1 MSEVMSPLGQAP
13 APATGPGDALSLPPN
28 MMPRR
33 PPIAD
38 DSLGEPQQVEP
49 DRKPLLRQSIVERIA
64 WDMGLKNIA
73 EELEEQYRNE
83 IAATAKREYKIDDD
97 TRLEWK
103 TQYRDWLKFALQ
115 VAEQKTYPWPNA
127 SNVIFPL
134 ITQASLQFNARS
146 YPAIVMGKNVVK
158 GTVIG
163 DDRGTPQTNPQTGQ
177 PMPGPDGK
185 PLWVIPPGAKQA
197 RADKIGRHMS
207 WQLLHEQPEWEEQT
221 DRLLIVISICGTMFR
236 KSYFDPARHR
246 NVSETVD
253 ALRIVVNYNARSFDD
268 CARISEEIDLYPWEI
283 ETNIRSGLWLDY
295 GDGAKSYGR
304 NTEGPHAGTTDD
316 QEPVTFVEQH
326 RRYDIDDDGYE
337 EPVIV
342 TFARDSGKLARIT
355 LGFDED
361 GVEATRDGEI
371 QSIAP
376 IKYYTKYGFIP
387 NPDGGVY
394 DIGFGKLLFPLNAS
408 INTSIN
414 QLFDAGHL
422 QIAGGGFIGGGA
434 SMNTGSV
441 RFMTGE
447 WKVINTQGR
456 ALRENLVP
464 MQFPGPNAVLM
475 ALLEFLTGA
484 AKDIA
489 SINEVLDG
497 KIPGANVPGI
507 LGLALIQQGL
517 KVFNAIFKRVH
528 RSLRQEFEKLFR
540 LNRMYLADTVGYR
553 IGSEYFTI
561 NRADYARASGV
572 EPVSDPEMVTDTQQ
586 MAQANFLLQFI
597 GDPFF
602 DQREIRLRA
611 VQAAAIQQVDKLIA
625 PVAPPNA
632 ELVAKMAELDLAQ
645 QQVAA
650 EKQMVNLRGEELRIR
665 AAHQEAEL
673 AVRRGKDKAAE
684 IRELTQAILNLAN
697 AKKADSEVDQNWY
710 SLQLQNLRHQIDIL
724 NAIAPEPG
732 PDGDSTGKAVSDIA
746 APTSDG
752 GGGSPGMP
760 PGVNAIPSVGLP
772 SVAPPSPNAGVPA
785 VPA

>member
-1 MSEVMSPLGQAP
+1 MSEVMSAFGQAE
-13 APATGPGDALSLPPN
+13 ATQPSDVPSLPPHI
-28 MMPRR
+28 MPRR

-38 DSLGEPQQVEP
+38 DSLGQPQQEEGE
-49 DRKPLLRQSIVERIA
+49 RRPLLRHEIVQEIA
-64 WDMGLKNIA
+64 YRMSLKNIA
-73 EELEEQYRNE
+73 TELDEQFCNE
-83 IAATAKREYKIDDD
+83 IAETAKREYKLDDD

-103 TQYRDWLKFALQ
+103 THYKDWLKFALQ
-115 VAEQKTYPWPNA
+115 IADEKNYPWPNA

-134 ITQASLQFNARS
+134 ITVASLQFNARS

-163 DDRGTPQTNPQTGQ
+163 DDRGLPQQNPQTGQ
-177 PMPGPDGK
+177 PAQGPDGR
-185 PLWVIPPGAKQA
+185 PMWVIPPGAKQG

-207 WQLLHEQPEWEEQT
+207 WQLLHEQMEWEEQT

-236 KSYFDPARHR
+236 KSYFDPGRHR

-253 ALRIVVNYNARSFDD
+253 ALRIVVNYNAKAFDD

-295 GDGAKSYGR
+295 GDGYLSYGK
-304 NTEGPHAGTTDD
+304 NVEGPHAGTTDD
-316 QEPVTFVEQH
+316 QSPVTFIEQH
-326 RRYDIDDDGYE
+326 RRYDIDGDGYD

-361 GVEATRDGEI
+361 GVEATHDGEI
-371 QSIAP
+371 QSITP
-376 IKYYTKYGFIP
+376 IHYYTKYGFIP
-387 NPDGGVY
+387 NPDGSPY
-394 DIGFGKLLFPLNAS
+394 DIGFGKLLFPLNAA

-414 QLFDAGHL
+414 QMFDAGHL
-422 QIAGGGFIGGGA
+422 QIAGGGFIGAGA
-434 SMNTGSV
+434 SLNTGAI

-447 WKVINTQGR
+447 WKVVNTQGR

-475 ALLEFLTGA
+475 ALLEFLVA
-484 AKDIA
+484 SAKDIA

-517 KVFNAIFKRVH
+517 KIFNAIFKRVH

-540 LNRMYLADTVGYR
+540 LNRLYLPDQVGYR

-561 NRADYARASGV
+561 TRKDYAVGGGV

-611 VQAAAIQQVDKLIA
+611 VTAASIQQVDKLIA
-625 PVAPPNA
+625 AKSPPNA
-632 ELVAKMAELDLAQ
+632 EMVAKMAELDLAQ
-645 QQVAA
+645 QQVSA
-650 EKQMVNLRGEELRIR
+650 EKHMVELRGEELRIR

-673 AVRRGKDKAAE
+673 AVRRGKDKAVE

-710 SLQLQNLRHQIDIL
+710 ALQLQNLRHQIDIL
-724 NAIAPEPG
+724 NAITPEPSI
-732 PDGDSTGKAVSDIA
+732 DGDTTGKAVADIA

-752 GGGSPGMP
+752 GGGSPGAP

-772 SVAPPSPNAGVPA
+772 SMAPPSPNAGLPA
-785 VPA
+785 VPG